1 MLMRRLLKFLKDWIL
16 PVAMITGA
24 LTYRWIGRLSFLTPY
39 LLFAMLL
46 LTFCKISF
54 KEIRFHPA
62 HLWLLLIQLAG
73 SIGLYYLLLPFN
85 GVIAQGAMLCVIVPT
100 ATAAA
105 VITGM
110 LGGNVGFLATYLLFC
125 NVAVAVAVPVCFT
138 LAGARGDLPFLLSAW
153 QICRR
158 VFPILIFPLFIAI
171 ALRYRLPKVHRMLLN
186 IPGLAFYLWVIAL
199 TVVTGNTVHFM
210 VSRSD
215 TAFVE
220 EAGLFGVSLL
230 LCCLQFVAGR
240 RIGRYYGDAVS
251 SGQGLGQKNTVLA
264 IWLAQTYLHPLTALA
279 TAGYILWQNIINS
292 YQLWRKNRQPG
303 RS

>member
-1 MLMRRLLKFLKDWIL
+1 MLMRLLLKFLKDWIL

-100 ATAAA
+100 ATAA

-110 LGGNVGFLATYLLFC
+110 LGGNVGFLAR
-125 NVAVAVAVPVCFT
+125 VADEGGYVEGEKICGFDERPDRGQVDVIGIDEIF
-138 LAGARGDLPFLLSAW
+138 AREAQRRHRGVRFAAHV
-153 QICRR
+153 RR
-158 VFPILIFPLFIAI
+158 VRMNVNVLAV
-171 ALRYRLPKVHRMLLN
+171 RLVPH
-186 IPGLAFYLWVIAL
+186 
-199 TVVTGNTVHFM
+199 
-210 VSRSD
+210 RSD
-215 TAFVE
+215 VQSGFL
-220 EAGLFGVSLL
+220 GLHDGAQLRLALMRETVADAKGIFFQFHDVS
-230 LCCLQFVAGR
+230 FA
-240 RIGRYYGDAVS
+240 
-251 SGQGLGQKNTVLA
+251 K
-264 IWLAQTYLHPLTALA
+264 
-279 TAGYILWQNIINS
+279 
-292 YQLWRKNRQPG
+292 
-303 RS
+303 